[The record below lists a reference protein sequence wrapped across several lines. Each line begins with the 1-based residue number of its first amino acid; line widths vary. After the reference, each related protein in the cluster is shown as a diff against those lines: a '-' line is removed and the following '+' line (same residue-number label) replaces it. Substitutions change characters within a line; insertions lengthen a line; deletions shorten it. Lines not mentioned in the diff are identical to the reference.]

1 MLTPFRSLRCRLPRL
16 LRCSYLPLLGLL
28 LAVAPVR
35 AQVVPSGPLSADPA
49 RAGYAPGA
57 APKAQYRTAAALS
70 LPFFDDFTTP
80 LEGNPNPRKWLPT
93 GGAFVSNRLAP
104 LPPTRGAAT
113 LDGLRANGVRYG
125 LSYSGQISS
134 PNGLLDSLASQ
145 PIDLAGLNPANQVYL
160 SFAWQAGS
168 VVGVP
173 GAGTPSNPVRLE
185 LFVRTSTG
193 AWESKWFYNALRQ
206 RTGFRQ
212 QVIDLNQAKY
222 LHGNFQLMFVAS
234 GNPDDNSDNF
244 SVDYV
249 LLDRGRSKGLT
260 DTTFTDVAT
269 GAGLAGG
276 LPTGGLRSP
285 LRRFTAMPVWQYN
298 AASPPTSELNPRLG
312 VNVSNLSGTASPL
325 PVDVLGTVRDLTAGT
340 TLGPWLQPTPSPVV
354 SGSSRQSPIS
364 GPAATQPL
372 PVSPTPKR
380 LRYTLAL
387 NSRETTPLTLPNDTI
402 FRDVELN
409 NYYAYDDGS
418 AENITNLLPYA
429 TGQQSAFAYRFDL
442 NQPDY
447 VRGVRLVPVFT
458 ASDAGSRVVTVSVWA
473 DKNGLPDETKVLG
486 AKTVTIPA
494 AYPAGWQYFQL
505 DFDRPVPV
513 AGAFYVGF
521 SQPSTGRT
529 LHYGLDLNST
539 FPPRHFFRRDNAA
552 QWDTANFQ
560 PTGAMQRGALLLRPV
575 MTNNV
580 ITASTPAAETAAF
593 ALYPNPTH
601 GPVRVAGPIFAR
613 AMVLDAVGRVVWTQ
627 PAAQAGQPL
636 LALPSLPPGVYLVR
650 LSLANGRTVA
660 QRLLLE

>member
-1 MLTPFRSLRCRLPRL
+1 MLTPFRSMRRRLPRL
-16 LRCSYLPLLGLL
+16 PKLFCSPLLLLGLL
-28 LAVAPVR
+28 AAIPAV
-35 AQVVPSGPLSADPA
+35 AQVVPSGPLSADPGRA
-49 RAGYAPGA
+49 RYAPT
-57 APKAQYRTAAALS
+57 APLKVQYRTAALS

-80 LEGNPNPRKWLPT
+80 LEGNPNPLKWQPT
-93 GGAFVSNRLAP
+93 GGAFVSNRLALAP
-104 LPPTRGAAT
+104 LTRGAAT
-113 LDGLRANGVRYG
+113 LDGLRANGR
-125 LSYSGQISS
+125 SYSGQITS
-134 PNGLLDSLASQ
+134 PNGVLDSLTSQ
-145 PIDLAGLNPANQVYL
+145 AINLGGLTTADQVYL

-168 VVGVP
+168 IVGVP

-193 AWESKWFYNALRQ
+193 AWESKWFYNGLRQ

-222 LHGNFQLMFVAS
+222 LHGNFQFMFVAS
-234 GNPDDNSDNF
+234 GNGDDNSDNF

-249 LLDRGRSKGLT
+249 LLDRGRTRGLT

-298 AASPPTSELNPRLG
+298 AATPPTSELNPRLG

-325 PVDVLGTVRDLTAGT
+325 SVDVLGTVRDLTAGAS
-340 TLGPWLQPTPSPVV
+340 LGAWLQVSTLVAGNSRRSPVT
-354 SGSSRQSPIS
+354 GS
-364 GPAATQPL
+364 AANQPL
-372 PVSPTPKR
+372 PVSATPKR

-418 AENITNLLPYA
+418 AENITNLLPYPN
-429 TGQQSAFAYRFDL
+429 GSQSAFAYRFDL

-447 VRGVRLVPVFT
+447 VRGVRLAPVFT
-458 ASDAGSRVVTVSVWA
+458 ASDAASRQVTISVWA

-486 AKTVTIPA
+486 SKTYTIPA
-494 AYPAGWQYFQL
+494 AFPTGGQYSQL
-505 DFDRPVPV
+505 DFDQPVPV
-513 AGAFYVGF
+513 SGLFYVGF

-539 FPPRHFFRRDNAA
+539 FPARHFFRRDNAA

-560 PTGAMQRGALLLRPV
+560 PSGAVQRGALMLRPV

-580 ITASTPAAETAAF
+580 ATATTSATEAAAF
-593 ALYPNPTH
+593 ALYPNPAH
-601 GPVRVAGPIFAR
+601 GPVRVAGPAFAR
-613 AMVLDAVGRVVWTQ
+613 AAVLDAVGRVVWLQ
-627 PAAQAGQPL
+627 PTAEAGQPML
-636 LALPSLPPGVYLVR
+636 LLPTLPPGVYLVR
-650 LSLANGRTVA
+650 LTLADGRTIA
-660 QRLLLE
+660 QRLLRE

>member
-1 MLTPFRSLRCRLPRL
+1 MLTPFRLPARQLVCCL
-16 LRCSYLPLLGLL
+16 LSALPLLL
-28 LAVAPVR
+28 LAAAPAL
-35 AQVVPSGPLSADPA
+35 AQVAPSGPLSADPGRA
-49 RAGYAPGA
+49 RYAPSPA
-57 APKAQYRTAAALS
+57 ILKAQLRTAAFS

-80 LEGNPNPRKWLPT
+80 LEGAPNPRKWQAN
-93 GGAFVSNRLAP
+93 GGALVSNRLALLP
-104 LPPTRGAAT
+104 LTRGAAT
-113 LDGLRANGVRYG
+113 LDGLRANG
-125 LSYSGQISS
+125 LSYSGQITS
-134 PNGLLDSLASQ
+134 PNGMLDSLTSQ
-145 PIDLAGLNPANQVYL
+145 PIDLGSLGTGDQVYL

-168 VVGVP
+168 VASVP
-173 GAGTPSNPVRLE
+173 GSGTPSNPVRLE
-185 LFVRTSTG
+185 LFVKTNTG
-193 AWESKWFYNALRQ
+193 AWESKWLYNAVRQ

-222 LHGNFQLMFVAS
+222 LHSDFQLMFVAS
-234 GNPDDNSDNF
+234 GNTSDNSDNF

-249 LLDRGRSKGLT
+249 LLDRSRTRGLA

-269 GAGLAGG
+269 GAGLAGS

-325 PVDVLGTVRDLTAGT
+325 SIDVLGTVSYLTPGAAIGT
-340 TLGPWLQPTPSPVV
+340 WLQASTLIA
-354 SGSSRQSPIS
+354 GNSRQSPITGS
-364 GPAATQPL
+364 AASQAL
-372 PVSPTPKR
+372 PVSATPKR

-387 NSRETTPLTLPNDTI
+387 NSRETIPRTLANDTI

-458 ASDAGSRVVTVSVWA
+458 ASDAGSRVVTVSVWGGT
-473 DKNGLPDETKVLG
+473 NGIPDETKVLG
-486 AKTVTIPA
+486 SKTYTIPA
-494 AYPAGWQYFQL
+494 AYPAGWQYFQV
-505 DFDRPVPV
+505 DFDQPVPV
-513 AGAFYVGF
+513 SGSFYVGF

-539 FPPRHFFRRDNAA
+539 FPARHFFRRDNTA

-560 PTGAMQRGALLLRPV
+560 PSGAVQRGALMMRPV

-580 ITASTPAAETAAF
+580 ITASSPAANVPAF
-593 ALYPNPTH
+593 ALYPNPAH
-601 GPVRVAGPIFAR
+601 GSVRVAGPAFAR
-613 AMVLDAVGRVVWTQ
+613 AAVLDAVGRVVWQQ
-627 PAAQAGQPL
+627 PATEAGQPL
-636 LALPSLPPGVYLVR
+636 LLLPTLPPGVYLVR
-650 LSLANGRTVA
+650 LTLATGRTVA

>member
-1 MLTPFRSLRCRLPRL
+1 MLTPFRLLRGWLPRL
-16 LRCSYLPLLGLL
+16 SPLLGFPLL
-28 LAVAPVR
+28 FLLVHAAPAL
-35 AQVVPSGPLSADPA
+35 AQVVPSGPISADPGRA
-49 RAGYAPGA
+49 RYAPK
-57 APKAQYRTAAALS
+57 APVPAQYRTTAIS

-80 LEGNPNPRKWLPT
+80 LEGNPNPNKWLAN
-93 GGAFVSNRLAP
+93 GGAYVSNRLAP

-113 LDGLRANGVRYG
+113 LDGLKTNGR
-125 LSYSGQISS
+125 SYSGQLTS
-134 PNGLLDSLASQ
+134 PNGVLDSLISQ
-145 PIDLAGLNPANQVYL
+145 PIDLAGLGTGDKVYL

-168 VVGVP
+168 VVSVP
-173 GAGTPSNPVRLE
+173 GSGTPSNPVRLE
-185 LFVRTSTG
+185 LFVKTNTG
-193 AWESKWFYNALRQ
+193 TWESKWFYNALRQ

-212 QVIDLNQAKY
+212 QVIDLNQTKY

-234 GNPDDNSDNF
+234 GSTSDNSDNF

-249 LLDRGRSKGLT
+249 LLDRGRTRGLT

-269 GAGLAGG
+269 GAGLAGS

-312 VNVSNLSGTASPL
+312 VNVSNLSGTVSPL
-325 PVDVLGTVRDLTAGT
+325 PVDVLGTVRDLTAGA
-340 TLGPWLQPTPSPVV
+340 TLGAWLQPNPSPVI
-354 SGSSRQSPIS
+354 SGSSRQSPIA
-364 GPAATQPL
+364 GPAASQPL
-372 PVSPTPKR
+372 PVSAPPKR
-380 LRYTLAL
+380 FRYTLAL
-387 NSRETTPLTLPNDTI
+387 NSRETTPRTLANDTI
-402 FRDVELN
+402 SRDLELN

-458 ASDAGSRVVTVSVWA
+458 ASDAGSRVVTISVWA

-486 AKTVTIPA
+486 SKTATIPA
-494 AYPAGWQYFQL
+494 AYPAGSQYFQI
-505 DFDRPVPV
+505 DFDQPVPV
-513 AGAFYVGF
+513 SDMFYVGF

-539 FPPRHFFRRDNAA
+539 FPARHFFRRDNIA

-560 PTGAMQRGALLLRPV
+560 PSGAVQRGALMLRPV
-575 MTNNV
+575 LTNNV
-580 ITASTPAAETAAF
+580 VTASAPAAETVAF
-593 ALYPNPTH
+593 ALYPNPAH
-601 GPVRVAGPIFAR
+601 GPVRVAGPAFAR
-613 AMVLDAVGRVVWTQ
+613 AAVLDAVGRVVWQQ
-627 PAAQAGQPL
+627 PTAQAGQPL
-636 LALPSLPPGVYLVR
+636 LSLPTLPPGVYLVR
-650 LSLANGRTVA
+650 LTLPNGHTVA

>member
-1 MLTPFRSLRCRLPRL
+1 MLTPFRTLRCRLLRL
-16 LRCSYLPLLGLL
+16 ASLL
-28 LAVAPVR
+28 LLLMAAAPAV
-35 AQVVPSGPLSADPA
+35 AQVVPSGPLSADPDRA
-49 RAGYAPGA
+49 RYAPTSAALGA
-57 APKAQYRTAAALS
+57 QRRTAALS

-80 LEGNPNPRKWLPT
+80 LEGLPRVLNWMPK

-113 LDGLRANGVRYG
+113 LDGLRGNGR
-125 LSYSGQISS
+125 SYSGQVNS
-134 PNGLLDSLASQ
+134 PNGVLDSLTSQ
-145 PIDLAGLNPANQVYL
+145 PIDLGSLTASDQVYL

-168 VVGVP
+168 VASVP
-173 GAGTPSNPVRLE
+173 GSGTPSNPVRLE
-185 LFVRTSTG
+185 LFVKTSTG
-193 AWESKWFYNALRQ
+193 TWESKWFYNALRQ

-212 QVIDLNQAKY
+212 QVVDLNQAKY
-222 LHGNFQLMFVAS
+222 LHGGFQFMFVAS
-234 GNPDDNSDNF
+234 GNTADNSDNF

-249 LLDRGRSKGLT
+249 LLDRGRTRGLT

-312 VNVSNLSGTASPL
+312 VNVSNLSGTAAPL
-325 PVDVLGTVRDLTAGT
+325 SVEVLGTVRELPAGNAIGT
-340 TLGPWLQPTPSPVV
+340 WLQAATLVA
-354 SGSSRQSPIS
+354 GNSRQSPIA
-364 GPAATQPL
+364 GPAAALPL
-372 PVSPTPKR
+372 PVSAAPKR

-387 NSRETTPLTLPNDTI
+387 NSRETTPRTLANDTI

-409 NYYAYDDGS
+409 NYYAYDDGTS
-418 AENITNLLPYA
+418 ENITNLLPYA

-458 ASDAGSRVVTVSVWA
+458 ASDGGSRVVTISVWA
-473 DKNGLPDETKVLG
+473 DKNGLPDETNVLG
-486 AKTVTIPA
+486 SKTATIPA
-494 AYPAGWQYFQL
+494 SYPAGWEYFQF
-505 DFDRPVPV
+505 DFDRPVAVSGP
-513 AGAFYVGF
+513 FYVGF

-539 FPPRHFFRRDNAA
+539 FPARHFFRRDNAA

-560 PTGAMQRGALLLRPV
+560 PSGAVQRGALMMRPV

-580 ITASTPAAETAAF
+580 VTANTPATDKAAF
-593 ALYPNPTH
+593 ALYPHPAR
-601 GPVRVAGPIFAR
+601 GPVRVAGPAFAR
-613 AMVLDAVGRVVWTQ
+613 AAVLDAVGRVVWQQ
-627 PAAQAGQPL
+627 PAAEAGQPL
-636 LALPSLPPGVYLVR
+636 LALPTLPPGVYLVR
-650 LSLANGRTVA
+650 LTLADGRTVA

>member
-1 MLTPFRSLRCRLPRL
+1 MPTPFRSLCRRLPRL
-16 LRCSYLPLLGLL
+16 LPFSTFSLLGLL
-28 LAVAPVR
+28 LLAAGPGR
-35 AQVVPSGPLSADPA
+35 AQVVTSGPLSADSA
-49 RAGYAPGA
+49 RARFAPSA
-57 APKAQYRTAAALS
+57 TLRTQHRTAAVS

-80 LEGNPNPRKWLPT
+80 LEGAPRRQNWQPV
-93 GGAFVSNRLAP
+93 GGAFVSNRLAQLP
-104 LPPTRGAAT
+104 LTRGAAT

-125 LSYSGQISS
+125 LSYSGQINS
-134 PNGLLDSLASQ
+134 PNGVLDSLVSQ
-145 PIDLAGLNPANQVYL
+145 PIDLGSLGTGDQVYL

-168 VVGVP
+168 VVSVP

-185 LFVRTSTG
+185 LFVKTG
-193 AWESKWFYNALRQ
+193 TGSWESKWFYNAVRQ

-234 GNPDDNSDNF
+234 GNTAENSDNF

-249 LLDRGRSKGLT
+249 LLDRGRTRGLA
-260 DTTFTDVAT
+260 DTTYTDVAT
-269 GAGLAGG
+269 GAGLAGR

-325 PVDVLGTVRDLTAGT
+325 SVDVLGTVRDLTAGAV
-340 TLGPWLQPTPSPVV
+340 LGPWLQAPTLIA
-354 SGSSRQSPIS
+354 GNSRQSPIT
-364 GPAATQPL
+364 GPAAAQPL
-372 PVSPTPKR
+372 PVSATPRR

-387 NSRETTPLTLPNDTI
+387 NSRETTARTLANDTI

-442 NQPDY
+442 NQPDN

-473 DKNGLPDETKVLG
+473 DKDGLPDEAKVLG
-486 AKTVTIPA
+486 SKTYTIPV
-494 AYPAGWQYFQL
+494 AYPAGWEYFQI

-513 AGAFYVGF
+513 AGTFYVGF

-539 FPPRHFFRRDNAA
+539 FPARHFFRRDNAA

-560 PTGAMQRGALLLRPV
+560 PSGAVQRGALLMRPV

-580 ITASTPAAETAAF
+580 VTASAPAAEAAAF
-593 ALYPNPTH
+593 SLYPNPSH
-601 GPVRVAGPIFAR
+601 GAVRVAGPAFAR
-613 AMVLDAVGRVVWTQ
+613 AAVLDAVGRMVWQQ
-627 PAAQAGQPL
+627 PAAEAGQPL
-636 LALPSLPPGVYLVR
+636 LPLPTLPPGVYLVR
-650 LSLANGRTVA
+650 LTLADGRTVA

>member
-1 MLTPFRSLRCRLPRL
+1 MPTSFRSLYRRLPRL
-16 LRCSYLPLLGLL
+16 SPLSTFSLLGLL
-28 LAVAPVR
+28 LLAAGPGR

-49 RAGYAPGA
+49 RARFVPSATLRT
-57 APKAQYRTAAALS
+57 QHRTAAVP

-80 LEGNPNPRKWLPT
+80 LEGAPRLQNWRPV
-93 GGAFVSNRLAP
+93 GGAFVSNRLAQLP
-104 LPPTRGAAT
+104 LTRGAAT

-125 LSYSGQISS
+125 LSYSGQINS
-134 PNGLLDSLASQ
+134 PNGTLDSLVSQ
-145 PIDLAGLNPANQVYL
+145 PIDLGSLSTGDQVYL

-168 VVGVP
+168 VVSVP
-173 GAGTPSNPVRLE
+173 GAGTPSNTVRLE
-185 LFVRTSTG
+185 LFVKTSTG
-193 AWESKWFYNALRQ
+193 AWESKWFYNAVRQ

-234 GNPDDNSDNF
+234 GNTADNSDNF

-249 LLDRGRSKGLT
+249 LLDRGRTRGLA
-260 DTTFTDVAT
+260 DTTYTDVAT
-269 GAGLAGG
+269 GAGLAGS

-325 PVDVLGTVRDLTAGT
+325 SVDVLGTVRDLTAGAV
-340 TLGPWLQPTPSPVV
+340 LGPWLQAPTLIA
-354 SGSSRQSPIS
+354 GNSRQSPIM
-364 GPAATQPL
+364 GPAAAQPL
-372 PVSPTPKR
+372 PMSAPPKR

-387 NSRETTPLTLPNDTI
+387 NSRETTARTLANDTI

-442 NQPDY
+442 NQPDN

-486 AKTVTIPA
+486 SKTYTIPV
-494 AYPAGWQYFQL
+494 AYPAGWEYFQI

-513 AGAFYVGF
+513 AGTFYVGF

-539 FPPRHFFRRDNAA
+539 FPARHFFRRDNAA

-560 PTGAMQRGALLLRPV
+560 PSGAVQRGALLMRPV

-580 ITASTPAAETAAF
+580 ITASTPAAEAAAF
-593 ALYPNPTH
+593 SLYPNPAH
-601 GPVRVAGPIFAR
+601 GAVRVAGPAFVR
-613 AMVLDAVGRVVWTQ
+613 AAVLDAVGRVVWQ
-627 PAAQAGQPL
+627 QLAAEAGQPL
-636 LALPSLPPGVYLVR
+636 LSLPTLPPGVYLVR
-650 LSLANGRTVA
+650 LTLANGRTVA

>member
-1 MLTPFRSLRCRLPRL
+1 MLTPFHLLRGRLPHL
-16 LRCSYLPLLGLL
+16 VPLLYSSLLFLL
-28 LAVAPVR
+28 LNTAPAL
-35 AQVVPSGPLSADPA
+35 AQVVPSGPISADLGRA
-49 RAGYAPGA
+49 RYAPTA
-57 APKAQYRTAAALS
+57 TQKAQYRAAPTS

-80 LEGNPNPRKWLPT
+80 LEGNPNPLNWLPT

-104 LPPTRGAAT
+104 LPLTRGAAT
-113 LDGLRANGVRYG
+113 LDGLRANGAGYG
-125 LSYSGQISS
+125 RSYSGQINS
-134 PNGLLDSLASQ
+134 PNGVLDSLISR
-145 PIDLAGLNPANQVYL
+145 PIDLGSLGTSDQVYL

-168 VVGVP
+168 VVSVP

-185 LFVRTSTG
+185 LFVKTNTG

-212 QVIDLNQAKY
+212 QVIDLNQTKY

-234 GNPDDNSDNF
+234 GNTADNSDNF

-249 LLDRGRSKGLT
+249 LLDRGRTRGLT
-260 DTTFTDVAT
+260 DTTYTDVAT
-269 GAGLAGG
+269 GAGLASG

-325 PVDVLGTVRDLTAGT
+325 SVDVLGTVRDLAAGANIGT
-340 TLGPWLQPTPSPVV
+340 WLQASTLVA
-354 SGSSRQSPIS
+354 GNSRQSPIIGS
-364 GPAATQPL
+364 AASLAL
-372 PVSPTPKR
+372 PVSATPKR

-387 NSRETTPLTLPNDTI
+387 NSRETIPRTLANDTI

-486 AKTVTIPA
+486 SKTYTIPA
-494 AYPAGWQYFQL
+494 AYPSGWQYFQV
-505 DFDRPVPV
+505 DFDQPVPV
-513 AGAFYVGF
+513 SGAFYVGF

-560 PTGAMQRGALLLRPV
+560 PSGTMQRGALMLRPV

-580 ITASTPAAETAAF
+580 ITASAPATESNIFT
-593 ALYPNPTH
+593 LYPNPAH
-601 GPVRVAGPIFAR
+601 GPVRVTGPAFAR
-613 AMVLDAVGRVVWTQ
+613 AAVLDAVGRVVWQQLATE
-627 PAAQAGQPL
+627 AGQPL
-636 LALPSLPPGVYLVR
+636 LPLPALPPGVYLVR
-650 LSLANGRTVA
+650 LTLADGRTVA